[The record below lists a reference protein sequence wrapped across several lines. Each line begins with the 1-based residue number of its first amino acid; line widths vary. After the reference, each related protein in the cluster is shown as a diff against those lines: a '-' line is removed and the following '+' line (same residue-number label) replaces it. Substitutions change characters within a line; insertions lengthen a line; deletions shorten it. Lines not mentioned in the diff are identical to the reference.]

1 MHCFI
6 TKSHC
11 SLMHCFITKSHCSLF
26 PRELRTSIIN
36 LLMFDMRLQHK
47 FCHCIIIIQAKG
59 PFTLQPRLGL
69 HLTQLCHCMT
79 IIQKKGPFTLQARPA
94 LDSALSLHDYHPLQI
109 KGPFPLQPRPG
120 LRLAPLRLGTGWC
133 TLRLLSGSDL
143 SHMFHVIIAADASSV
158 CYTSRQKLCV
168 LDSR

>member
-1 MHCFI
+1 MYLYIYIYIMHCFI

-94 LDSALSLHDYHPLQI
+94 LDSALSLNDYHPDEGAIHTTAQAKPALEDLSLHDYHPLQI
-109 KGPFPLQPRPG
+109 KGPFILQPRPG
-120 LRLAPLRLGTGWC
+120 LRLTRICHCMT
-133 TLRLLSGSDL
+133 
-143 SHMFHVIIAADASSV
+143 IIH
-158 CYTSRQKLCV
+158 SR
-168 LDSR
+168 